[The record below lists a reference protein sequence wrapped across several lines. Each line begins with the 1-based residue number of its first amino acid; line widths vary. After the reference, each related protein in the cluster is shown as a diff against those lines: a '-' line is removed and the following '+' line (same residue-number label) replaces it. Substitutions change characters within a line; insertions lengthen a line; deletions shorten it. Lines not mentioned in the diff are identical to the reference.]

1 MVIFPKD
8 PSSNVDF
15 SFDWAD
21 WLLEGE
27 TITEAG
33 WIIVPNDSAAPTLSG
48 ATVTGDV
55 TGVFV
60 AGGRVGARYR
70 LTCNV
75 QTSDGRVADRSLVLR
90 IMEQ

>member
-1 MVIFPKD
+1 MAIFPKD

-15 SFDWAD
+15 SVDWAD

-27 TITEAG
+27 TITDANWNIAPSGAESP
-33 WIIVPNDSAAPTLSG
+33 VLSA

-55 TGVFV
+55 AGIFV
-60 AGGRVGARYR
+60 AGGDVGTRYR

-75 QTSDGRVADRSLVLR
+75 QTSGGRVADRSLVLR